1 MPPDTLDSPRL
12 TARHLY
18 WQGWRIARIA
28 EFIDEKPATVHAW
41 KKRDRWAEASPTERV
56 EGALEARL
64 VQLIAKEE
72 KAVSYTHLTLPT
84 KA

>member
-41 KKRDRWAEASPTERV
+41 KKRDRLS
-56 EGALEARL
+56 
-64 VQLIAKEE
+64 LI
-72 KAVSYTHLTLPT
+72 HI
-84 KA
+84 